1 MNFFGFMKIFFLLA
15 LLTALTGCKTSY
27 DVTLSNGKKVSGVS
41 KPVLDKATGNYR
53 FKLPDGREVKV
64 SSSRIRLIE
73 PHGESSEPQFVVP
86 TQKKK

>member
-1 MNFFGFMKIFFLLA
+1 MNFFGPIRTFLLLT
-15 LLTALTGCKTSY
+15 LLIALTGCKTSY
-27 DVTLSNGKKVSGVS
+27 YVTLSNGRKLSDVS
-41 KPVLDKATGNYR
+41 KPVLDKETGNYR

-86 TQKKK
+86 TQKK